1 MPSVKEVPTLP
12 PNNTSTEPPS
22 TNAATIKNETKS
34 AEETPRGET
43 ATPSTKID
51 ESANTPSTTATST
64 TAEGSASGNL
74 AAPIYNPISEWQEP
88 IDIPFLTLFD
98 MHRKP
103 RKMISEKD
111 SEIRLPLKIL
121 SSEFHCPV
129 CLGYMKK
136 TSIVMECLHRFC
148 GECIQKCLR
157 LGKKECPSCRI
168 HIPSR
173 RSLRP
178 DPNFDNIIQ
187 NIYGDIE
194 ALEDFEEKKIE
205 NLNKAKNM
213 NNAYSESRKRGIMQQ
228 AIHRR
233 KKTSSSFPSTIIS
246 PSANNPVDRSTS
258 LSEAVEEAIAPSID
272 FVLRRHPQETLVD
285 CLNRE
290 YIRTSSSIT
299 IKHIKTFL
307 SRKLEYEPESHF
319 QILTVSGGEGVIIDE
334 NVTMSEVQRDICN
347 SSDNNLILHFRVV
360 PDSS

>member
-1 MPSVKEVPTLP
+1 MDSKDQDAASSTA
-12 PNNTSTEPPS
+12 NSTS
-22 TNAATIKNETKS
+22 N
-34 AEETPRGET
+34 T
-43 ATPSTKID
+43 ATDEITEGAPS
-51 ESANTPSTTATST
+51 NLV
-64 TAEGSASGNL
+64 AS
-74 AAPIYNPISEWQEP
+74 IFNPISEWQEP
-88 IDIPFLTLFD
+88 IDIPYLTLFD

-103 RKMISEKD
+103 RKMICEKT
-111 SEIRLPLKIL
+111 SEIRLSLKVL

-178 DPNFDNIIQ
+178 DPNFDNLIQ

-194 ALEDFEEKKIE
+194 KLEEYEEKKIE

-228 AIHRR
+228 AIHR
-233 KKTSSSFPSTIIS
+233 KKKLRESSSFSASVSS
-246 PSANNPVDRSTS
+246 PTPNNSGDRSAP
-258 LSEAVEEAIAPSID
+258 LSVTEPVEEIIAPLID

-285 CLNRE
+285 NLKRE

-307 SRKLEYEPESHF
+307 SRKLEYEPECHF
-319 QILTVSGGEGVIIDE
+319 QILTVVGDEGLIIDE
-334 NVTMSEVQRDICN
+334 NLTMSEVHKDIYN
-347 SSDNNLILHFRVV
+347 SSDKNIILHFRIV
-360 PDSS
+360 PNNS